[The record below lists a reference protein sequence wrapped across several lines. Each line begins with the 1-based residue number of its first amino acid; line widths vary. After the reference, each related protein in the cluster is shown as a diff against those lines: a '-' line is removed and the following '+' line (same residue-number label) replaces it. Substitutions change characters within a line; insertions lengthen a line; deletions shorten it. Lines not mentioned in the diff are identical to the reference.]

1 MATYS
6 SVPGDLEPSSI
17 LDLVQDCQDFAGAL
31 GGAPAAYPQ
40 VDAEAALPVH
50 ISPAAVLSLT
60 GFGDYGS

>member
-6 SVPGDLEPSSI
+6 SVPGDLEPGSI
-17 LDLVQDCQDFAGAL
+17 LDLVQDCREFAGDL
-31 GGAPAAYPQ
+31 GGAPAAYPGAGTET
-40 VDAEAALPVH
+40 VLPLD

>member
-17 LDLVQDCQDFAGAL
+17 LDLVQDCREFAGAL
-31 GGAPAAYPQ
+31 GGAPAAYPE
-40 VDAEAALPVH
+40 VDTVALPLD
-50 ISPAAVLSLT
+50 ISAAAVLSLT